1 MEDLDNTEEDEFDER
16 SFEAMSNVPGTS
28 QRSQPIQNCKVDL
41 NSNQDTSSD
50 SELYEYPEDD
60 SSSEF
65 SFIKGEDNKWNQEDD
80 TLPKYSI

>member
-50 SELYEYPEDD
+50 SELYEYP
-60 SSSEF
+60 
-65 SFIKGEDNKWNQEDD
+65 
-80 TLPKYSI
+80 